1 MKKTALIAVLAVASM
16 AVGLAAHAQQ
26 AAQPA
31 ARQGGPGAQ
40 AGGPGGGGGGRGN
53 GDPRRGQPSATA
65 NLQPL
70 TVPTLPYELAPNL
83 TAANGERLAN
93 VGSVALMPNGNLI
106 VFNRNPVIQMVEYDP
121 SGKAIRAFNP
131 NIAVNAHG
139 LRTDR
144 HGNIWAVDS
153 YLNVVWKLNSKGE
166 PLMMVGKRGEVGPW
180 TDDKW
185 NGMFNQPLDVAIDDD
200 DNFYVVQGHA
210 GTSEPPS
217 CTYCAT
223 YSNPNKDAMPGSDA
237 RVIKFDKTGKYLG
250 TLALPHGPTE
260 RYPFIH
266 TIVVTK
272 KGELWMGDRQE
283 NKIIVA
289 SRDLKKL
296 REIQQPVLTSGLFVD
311 AKGDIWQSAGMDG
324 MIVKLDQDG
333 KIIGQFGKA
342 GRTQDP
348 ASPLI
353 GEAHY
358 LVVTPDQKTIYIA
371 DSVNAKVLVAKAK

>member
-1 MKKTALIAVLAVASM
+1 MKKTALMAALAIATLG
-16 AVGLAAHAQQ
+16 VGLAAHAQQ

-31 ARQGGPGAQ
+31 PRQGAQ
-40 AGGPGGGGGGRGN
+40 AAGQGGGGRGN
-53 GDPRRGQPSATA
+53 GDPRRGQPSPTP

-70 TVPTLPYELAPNL
+70 AVPTLPYAFGKNL
-83 TAANGERLAN
+83 TEANGQRLAN
-93 VGSVALMPNGNLI
+93 VGSIALTPSGNLI
-106 VFNRNPVIQMVEYDP
+106 VFNRNPVIQMVEFDP
-121 SGKAIRAFNP
+121 TGKAVRAFNP

-139 LRTDR
+139 LRIDR

-153 YLNVVWKLNSKGE
+153 FLNVVWKLNAKGE
-166 PLMMVGKRGEVGPW
+166 PLAMYGKRGEVGPW

-223 YSNPNKDAMPGSDA
+223 YSNPNRAAMPGSDA

-272 KGELWMGDRQE
+272 KGELWIGDRQE

-311 AKGDIWQSAGMDG
+311 AKGDVWQSAGMDG
-324 MIVKLDQDG
+324 MIVKLDENG
-333 KIIGQFGKA
+333 KIVGQLGKA

-348 ASPLI
+348 NSTDI

-358 LVVTPDQKTIYIA
+358 MVVTPDQKTIYIA